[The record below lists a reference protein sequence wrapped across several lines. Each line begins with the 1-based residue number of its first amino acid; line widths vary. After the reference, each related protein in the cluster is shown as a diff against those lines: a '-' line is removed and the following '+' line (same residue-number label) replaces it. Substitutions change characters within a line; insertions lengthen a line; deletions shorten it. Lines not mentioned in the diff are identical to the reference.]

1 MMFASPFPYPFGAVV
16 LFPPVLPNRE
26 RHPNERRNPMKRTIT
41 TLLTLATFTLSG
53 LTGCVTI
60 PEEHQGAAKG
70 AGIGAATGALAG
82 AILAPEGAGLKGAV
96 LGGLAG
102 ALVGGLIGNYTVD
115 KKMSAEQTANK
126 YNFQPSSGTMVRIEN
141 VTTTPASVRPGDKVD
156 IQTTYALL
164 APSNDSQM
172 DVTEAVEIRH
182 EGDLVG
188 NPQATVAHT
197 GGTYTATIPIFL
209 PPDAK
214 KGTYRVTSTIS
225 TPTAKDV
232 RESSFTVR

>member
-1 MMFASPFPYPFGAVV
+1 
-16 LFPPVLPNRE
+16 
-26 RHPNERRNPMKRTIT
+26 MKRTAIA
-41 TLLTLATFTLSG
+41 LLTLATFTLSG
-53 LTGCVTI
+53 LTGCITV

-115 KKMSAEQTANK
+115 KKLSAEQTASK

-141 VTTTPASVRPGDKVD
+141 VTTTPTTVRPGDKID

-164 APSNDSQM
+164 RRTTTARSPSPRRWKSATKATWSAIPRQRSPIPAAPIPPLSRSSCRPTPKR
-172 DVTEAVEIRH
+172 V
-182 EGDLVG
+182 
-188 NPQATVAHT
+188 PT
-197 GGTYTATIPIFL
+197 G
-209 PPDAK
+209 
-214 KGTYRVTSTIS
+214 
-225 TPTAKDV
+225 
-232 RESSFTVR
+232 